1 MISSPRRLALSLIAG
16 GVFALVGGTVLG
28 VTTGV
33 TLLGMTG
40 QVLGTW
46 FSYVPMFSEPTPRP
60 MPALEPLLPAVGLV
74 AGITLF
80 LGGWVAIIR
89 GAAHGWPA
97 RFDRSS
103 H

>member
-1 MISSPRRLALSLIAG
+1 MTSSPRRLAVPLIAG
-16 GVFALVGGTVLG
+16 GLLALVVGTVLS
-28 VTTGV
+28 VWTAV
-33 TLLGMTG
+33 ALLSMGG

-60 MPALEPLLPAVGLV
+60 MPALEPFLPAWGLV

-80 LGGWVAIIR
+80 LAGWVAIIR
-89 GAAHGWPA
+89 GAAHGWST

-103 H
+103 L